1 MYLSLSDQGTSS
13 GPEESFL
20 QRNAKRVKF
29 FGLTAVTL
37 LILFGL
43 FWPRDEAA
51 PAGSFSLANPFAYSS
66 AIDESVTWSD
76 EGCREV
82 IDAQQV
88 VIKDLWRKALEGHNH
103 AVMLA
108 FPDHMNKGDSAI
120 WVGEQILLASLGV
133 KVVYATNNNVDQ
145 ARVRRLAREYPDLV
159 VIMHG
164 GGNFGDLYPVQ
175 MTAHLNA
182 VKWFHDIPVRF
193 MPQSIHF
200 GKPDRIPETAEV
212 LSGHP
217 DLQLYVRDQPS
228 LELALEHFG
237 SKGVPVHLSPDMAFM
252 MGDQSDIRRSV
263 TPSHDLLVFARE
275 DIEGHHWN
283 TTAAKPDGVSII
295 QGDWASS
302 NYWLAKPL
310 PKDFNVL
317 AYKRTMIGYNFLRQ
331 GELVI
336 MDRLHGHILSILL
349 GIPSILIDNNVGKLS
364 KYRNTWTQTCK
375 LTKVA
380 LSAEEA
386 KSMAES
392 FFANGRAVQRKTL
405 PFEPVVPDSSAD
417 DEEKRTA

>member
-1 MYLSLSDQGTSS
+1 M
-13 GPEESFL
+13 L
-20 QRNAKRVKF
+20 QSATDPVNRP
-29 FGLTAVTL
+29 
-37 LILFGL
+37 
-43 FWPRDEAA
+43 PRR
-51 PAGSFSLANPFAYSS
+51 
-66 AIDESVTWSD
+66 SD

-133 KVVYATNNNVDQ
+133 KVSRPSHLVCAGALLSTTPSQVVYATNNNVDQ

-200 GKPDRIPETAEV
+200 GKPDRIPETVEV

-228 LELALEHFG
+228 LELAQEHFG

-317 AYKRTMIGYNFLRQ
+317 VSGSFARRSGRGSQRLSKLTICDGFDVVLGQAYKRTMIGYNFLRQ

-392 FFANGRAVQRKTL
+392 FFANGRTVQRKTL
-405 PFEPVVPDSSAD
+405 PFEPVVTDSSAD